1 MSLSLRSFSTTVS
14 AAVTA
19 AQASCSQLLDVSIGS
34 PARALMESVGG
45 IGLWLQY
52 LVLQSLLRTRLATS
66 TGSDCDSFVND
77 FGMTRLPGTP
87 ATGLVT
93 FTSFM
98 ASEQSAVVPPGV
110 IVRTVGGISFVVTQD
125 QSLPTWSASA
135 GGYVRAADVSTLS
148 VPVSCQVAG
157 SAGNVSAGAICLMG
171 TAVSGLD
178 TVTNTAPFLNG
189 SDQET
194 DSQLRARFPLWLAA
208 KASASRAA
216 VGNAIANV
224 QTDLSYSLRD
234 GLDAAGQARSGYFT
248 AVINDGSGVPSD
260 QLLSEV
266 YEVIDSVRALGV
278 WCAGASGPERGC
290 LHGCGGAVFRN
301 GTAGAECHSVRCGK
315 GYCVDDGRRWLSLQP
330 PVLSGLCRCGRFRD
344 VGSECPSERGAG
356 RYSCKR
362 QSGSGCRKHSDQC
375 HSGLRIRNLALSVGM
390 RNSHGCL

>member
-14 AAVTA
+14 AAVTT
-19 AQASCSQLLDVSIGS
+19 AQASCAQLLDVSIGS
-34 PARALMESVGG
+34 PVRALMEGVGG
-45 IGLWLQY
+45 VGLWLQY

-66 TGSDCDSFVND
+66 TGVDCDSFVND

-135 GGYVRAADVSTLS
+135 GGYVREAGVTTLS

-157 SAGNVSAGAICLMG
+157 KVGNVSVGAICLMG

-234 GLDAAGQARSGYFT
+234 GLDAAGVARSGYFT
-248 AVINDGSGVPSD
+248 AVVNDGSGVPSD
-260 QLLSEV
+260 QLLSNV

-278 WCAGASGPERGC
+278 GFGVQAPQVLTVDVSMDVVVPSSVSVQQAASAIQSVVSKDIAAMTVGTGYPYSRLSYLAYAGAGISVTSVLNVRLNEGQADIP
-290 LHGCGGAVFRN
+290 AN
-301 GTAGAECHSVRCGK
+301 GNQALV
-315 GYCVDDGRRWLSLQP
+315 
-330 PVLSGLCRCGRFRD
+330 
-344 VGSECPSERGAG
+344 VGNIQINVNQG
-356 RYSCKR
+356 
-362 QSGSGCRKHSDQC
+362 
-375 HSGLRIRNLALSVGM
+375 
-390 RNSHGCL
+390 